1 MTERESMA
9 YDVVIVGGGPAGL
22 AAAIRFK
29 QLGQEQGHEVSVC
42 VLEKGSE
49 IGAHILSGAVIDPKA
64 IDELIPDWRDRDCP
78 AAEVPVTEN
87 HHWILTAGKKIEFP
101 HFLLPPFM
109 HNEGCYTGSL
119 GNFCRW
125 LAGQAEMLGV
135 EIFPG
140 FAAAEVLFND
150 DGSVKGV
157 ATGDMGVRRDG
168 THGPAYQPGME
179 LHAKYTF
186 FAEGV
191 RGHLS
196 KQLIRHFDLAK
207 DSQPQVYGLGIKELW
222 DIDPAKHVPGRVI
235 HTQGWPLT
243 DAWGGGF
250 LYHQANN
257 QVALGFV
264 TALSYSNPYLEPF
277 QEMQRWKQHPA
288 IREILEGGR
297 RVSYGARAINEGGL
311 QSVPKLTFPGG
322 ALIGCSAGFVNV
334 PRIKGSHTAMKTGM
348 MAAEAAFAAVKG
360 GSEGR
365 DELTGYEAAYQT
377 SWVRKELETVR
388 NAEPSVAK
396 FGGVLGTLYSGIDL
410 WAHHLGI
417 KLPWTFKHHADN
429 EKLWR
434 KEHVHPI
441 AYPKPDGVISFDKL
455 SSVFLSNTNHEED
468 QPIHLTLKD
477 ADVPITVNLALYD
490 APEQRYCPA
499 GVYEIVGREEG
510 SPRLQINAQNCV
522 HCKTCDIKDPTQ
534 NINWVVPEGGG
545 GPNYPNM

>member
-1 MTERESMA
+1 MSQRESMP

-22 AAAIRFK
+22 SAAIRLK
-29 QLGQEQGHEVSVC
+29 QLAAEKGGEISVC
-42 VLEKGSE
+42 ILEKGSE
-49 IGAHILSGAVIDPKA
+49 IGAHILSGAVIDPKSL
-64 IDELIPDWRDRDCP
+64 DELLPEWRTMDCP
-78 AAEVPVTEN
+78 LAQTPVTEN
-87 HHWILTAGKKIEFP
+87 HHWLLGETSKTEFP

-109 HNEGCYTGSL
+109 HNKGCYTGSL
-119 GNFCRW
+119 GNLCRW
-125 LAGQAEMLGV
+125 LAQQAEGLGV

-140 FAAAEVLFND
+140 FAAAEVLFHE

-157 ATGDMGVRRDG
+157 ATGDMGVLRDG
-168 THGPAYQPGME
+168 THGHAYQPGME

-196 KQLIRHFDLAK
+196 KQLIRQFELAK
-207 DSQPQVYGLGIKELW
+207 DSQPQTYGIGIKELW

-250 LYHQANN
+250 LYHQANG

-264 TALSYSNPYLEPF
+264 TALSYKNPYLSPF
-277 QEMQRWKQHPA
+277 DEMQRWKTHPA
-288 IREILEGGR
+288 IRAILEGGR
-297 RVSYGARAINEGGL
+297 RVSYGARAINEGGY

-334 PRIKGSHTAMKTGM
+334 PRIKGTHTAMKTGM
-348 MAAEAAFAAVKG
+348 MAAEAAFAAITG
-360 GSEGR
+360 GSEGH
-365 DELTGYEAAYQT
+365 DELTAYQAAYDA
-377 SWVRKELETVR
+377 SWVKEELRVVR
-388 NAEPSVAK
+388 NAEPAVAK
-396 FGGVLGTLYSGIDL
+396 FGGVVGTLVAGLTL
-410 WAHHLGI
+410 WAEHLGI
-417 KLPWTFKHHADN
+417 RMPFTFGHKPDHS
-429 EKLWR
+429 KLWR
-434 KEHVHPI
+434 KEHCHPI

-477 ADVPITVNLALYD
+477 ASVPTAVNLPLYD
-490 APEQRYCPA
+490 EPAQRYCPA
-499 GVYEIVGREEG
+499 GVYEIVEEAAG
-510 SPRLQINAQNCV
+510 PRLQINAQNCV